1 MFHYRRPTKSQ
12 RVKPWQPILKHK
24 RFTFPHGA
32 LVDFGPL
39 WQLARTNFDHEMRR
53 NPDAVAAAVATAIPH
68 LNDLAERGGNDLT
81 VISDMR
87 NIYIAEQSSGAAD
100 SAAAGDCYLGQLMQ
114 HLRCWLDDP
123 KAAKKAQTKTRKYLH
138 KVRRR
143 KAYQLERGAE
153 KSADAEAAE
162 SMRKI
167 AVMNANIDI
176 DVRNTIEYRGLSN
189 VGPIKDIGY
198 QVAFRPGGRSFL
210 RIDGKTLE
218 HSGVSYQ
225 TYGSGFLPI
234 PIMNGHVT
242 NGHGG
247 TGRGT
252 RKNDG
257 YQAGGGRPDGGVVQL
272 QGGLAARRRELK
284 FEVGDKSGGA
294 KSVFDC
300 SKGGARVGAE
310 QPEEKVVVDFLPK
323 KKQPKSRHCKTVTKA
338 SVG

>member
-1 MFHYRRPTKSQ
+1 MTAPAIPPTKSQ
-12 RVKPWQPILKHK
+12 RVKPWQPILKPK
-24 RFTFPHGA
+24 RFTFPHVA

-53 NPDAVAAAVATAIPH
+53 NPDAVAAAVVTAILH

-87 NIYIAEQSSGAAD
+87 NIYIVEQSSGAAD
-100 SAAAGDCYLGQLMQ
+100 AAAAGDCYLGQLMR
-114 HLRCWLDDP
+114 HVRCWLDDP

-257 YQAGGGRPDGGVVQL
+257 YQAGGGPDGGVVQL

-338 SVG
+338 SAG